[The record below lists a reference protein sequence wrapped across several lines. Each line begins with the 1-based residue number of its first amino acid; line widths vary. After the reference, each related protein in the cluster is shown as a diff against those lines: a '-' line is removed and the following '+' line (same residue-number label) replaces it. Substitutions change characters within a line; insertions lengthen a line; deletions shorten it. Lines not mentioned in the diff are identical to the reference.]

1 MKRFFLFIVSIIIF
15 YTNTALSEEKIS
27 FIDMDRVISTSNSG
41 VSILE
46 QLNKLNKKNILF
58 FDKQEKIFKEK
69 EVKLISQ
76 KNIISEIDFKDKV
89 DKIKAEINDYN
100 QQKNKMINNFK
111 KLKIDNTN
119 KLLKLIN
126 PILVEF
132 SKNNSISIL
141 LQKKNVII
149 GKTELDITDK
159 IIKIVNKKVSKFK
172 IE

>member
-89 DKIKAEINDYN
+89 DKLKAEINDYN

-172 IE
+172 ID